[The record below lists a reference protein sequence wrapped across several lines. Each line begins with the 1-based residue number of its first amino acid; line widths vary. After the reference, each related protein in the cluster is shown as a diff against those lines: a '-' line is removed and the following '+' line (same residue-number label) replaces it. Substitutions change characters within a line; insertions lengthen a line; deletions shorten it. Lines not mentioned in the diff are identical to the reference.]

1 MRPRGLLSF
10 VLVSVFLMCVHDSL
24 GRPSADLE
32 APETGETSRETGNQV
47 EDDGVEA
54 TDTTGGFT
62 FSSILATLWVMLGT
76 ETDHLQVDNDGVDV
90 KALTGGFTF
99 FRCPR

>member
-1 MRPRGLLSF
+1 
-10 VLVSVFLMCVHDSL
+10 MCVHDSL

-32 APETGETSRETGNQV
+32 TPETGDQV

-54 TDTTGGFT
+54 TGTTGGFT

-76 ETDHLQVDNDGVDV
+76 ETGHLQVENDGVDV
-90 KALTGGFTF
+90 KALTGGFSF
-99 FRCPR
+99 SRCPR

>member
-10 VLVSVFLMCVHDSL
+10 VLVFVFLMCIHDSL
-24 GRPSADLE
+24 GRPSAGLE
-32 APETGETSRETGNQV
+32 TPETGDQV

-54 TDTTGGFT
+54 TGTTGGST
-62 FSSILATLWVMLGT
+62 FSSILATLWKILGI
-76 ETDHLQVDNDGVDV
+76 ETDHLKVDNDGVEV

-99 FRCPR
+99 LRCPR